1 MERPS
6 ALSIGVKVNSKN
18 HCHEIFLAYFLFI
31 FKKAPGKFINIDKT
45 IMLKY
50 DSFRPTIK
58 CVVIP

>member
-6 ALSIGVKVNSKN
+6 ALSIGIKVNSKN
-18 HCHEIFLAYFLFI
+18 HCHDIFLAYFLFI

>member
-6 ALSIGVKVNSKN
+6 ALLIGIKVNSKN